1 MPSSLVSR
9 ARRLRTKKSDL
20 VDELEKLEHRLA
32 ETYSAPTD
40 VGSKL
45 LLEAIEHLEEGL
57 AVFDAEDR
65 LVLCNKKYLS
75 DFTEEFRLGM
85 HLEDVVRAAVEKSYF
100 ATDGLSDEELV
111 RQRLNA
117 FETDKADHEMR
128 LANGD
133 WISIRHYKTPDG
145 GTVLLRFDVSELKQA
160 VERIRESEERLRSFA
175 ASANDAIISIDRNA
189 TVIAWNRGAERIFG
203 YSEVEMV
210 GQNLDLLIPDDLYS
224 LHVAG
229 VKRASVDGKH
239 KYDDKPVEIRG
250 LRKGGEE
257 FPLEMSLSH
266 WSIDGAYFFSGI
278 IRDITEKK
286 EADELLQLAK
296 AETENLL
303 LRVLPAEVV
312 ERMHKGEVNIADRFD
327 EATVLFSDLVGFTK
341 ISALL
346 SPQKLVENLNALFSR
361 FDALAAANGVEKV
374 KTIGDAYMAVGGVP
388 KYFEGHAE
396 AMADMALS
404 MLVAVEEINTG
415 IDPKFQIRIGLQTGP
430 VVAGII
436 GEHRFLYDIWGDT
449 VNMAARFESYSEPGR
464 IHISTEMADILEPK
478 FELESRGN
486 MDIRGKGKVHSYFL
500 NGRKR

>member
-1 MPSSLVSR
+1 M
-9 ARRLRTKKSDL
+9 
-20 VDELEKLEHRLA
+20 
-32 ETYSAPTD
+32 
-40 VGSKL
+40 
-45 LLEAIEHLEEGL
+45 
-57 AVFDAEDR
+57 
-65 LVLCNKKYLS
+65 
-75 DFTEEFRLGM
+75 
-85 HLEDVVRAAVEKSYF
+85 
-100 ATDGLSDEELV
+100 
-111 RQRLNA
+111 
-117 FETDKADHEMR
+117 
-128 LANGD
+128 
-133 WISIRHYKTPDG
+133 
-145 GTVLLRFDVSELKQA
+145 
-160 VERIRESEERLRSFA
+160 
-175 ASANDAIISIDRNA
+175 
-189 TVIAWNRGAERIFG
+189 
-203 YSEVEMV
+203 
-210 GQNLDLLIPDDLYS
+210 
-224 LHVAG
+224 
-229 VKRASVDGKH
+229 
-239 KYDDKPVEIRG
+239 
-250 LRKGGEE
+250 
-257 FPLEMSLSH
+257 
-266 WSIDGAYFFSGI
+266 
-278 IRDITEKK
+278 
-286 EADELLQLAK
+286 AK

-436 GEHRFLYDIWGDT
+436 GEHRFHYDIWGDT

-486 MDIRGKGKVHSYFL
+486 TNLH
-500 NGRKR
+500 